1 MNECKACGHINSDE
15 NQFCEKCGTNLNAIV
30 CPNCN
35 IEIYS
40 KDISFCPNCGYDI
53 ASYRNS
59 LWLLDNDEELKKQD
73 AKYVRLGVIQYA
85 SLLFLGVGIF
95 AMYQTLE
102 NNWQDSI
109 GIFGMILIALSLPIF
124 IISTALRIRKG
135 KQIKTLLQT
144 KQKRKEQMQ

>member
-1 MNECKACGHINSDE
+1 MTECKACGYINSDE
-15 NQFCEKCGTNLNAIV
+15 NQFCKKCGTNLNAIV

-73 AKYVRLGVIQYA
+73 AKYVRLGVIRYA

-102 NNWQDSI
+102 NNWQDNI

-124 IISTALRIRKG
+124 IISAALRIRKG
-135 KQIKTLLQT
+135 KQIKELLQT
-144 KQKRKEQMQ
+144 KQK